1 MQFGL
6 MTEPQL
12 GMTYDELLGAARFA
26 EDSGLDSFARSDHY
40 LFPGAEAPHATD
52 ALATLAGLARE
63 TSRIDLCV
71 LVAPVTF
78 RHPAVLAKM
87 AATIDEMSGGRFVL
101 GVGTGWMDEEH
112 EAFGLDFPDLNER
125 FERMEDALA
134 YLWHAFGRKDG
145 TFEGKHYSLAN
156 EDVRPRPTGRIPLIV
171 GGSGEKRTPR
181 LAGTYADEFNFGFRP
196 LDGVKLR
203 IDRAREAAEKAGR
216 DPDDLRISIMTGV
229 AAGMD
234 QDGLKRVLARM
245 AEADPRG
252 RSAEDLEKAYRDR
265 GAPIGT
271 AEELRELFATYE
283 EAGVD
288 RIHVQHLGPF
298 DRDVL
303 EELFAA
309 VMG

>member
-1 MQFGL
+1 

-12 GMTYDELLGAARFA
+12 GMTYDELLGAATFA
-26 EDSGLDSFARSDHY
+26 EEAGLDSFARSDHY
-40 LFPGAEAPHATD
+40 LFPSSAEPPHATD

-71 LVAPVTF
+71 LVSPITF

-87 AATIDEMSGGRFVL
+87 AATIDEMSGGRLVL
-101 GVGTGWMDEEH
+101 GVGTGWREEEH
-112 EAFGLDFPDLNER
+112 AEFGLDFYDLNER
-125 FERMEDALA
+125 FERMEDALG
-134 YLWHAFGRKDG
+134 YLWHAFGRTDG
-145 TFEGKHYSLAN
+145 PFEGKHYSLTN
-156 EDVRPRPTGRIPLIV
+156 EDVRPKPTGKIPLIV
-171 GGSGEKRTPR
+171 GGSGERRTPR

-196 LDGVKLR
+196 LDAVKLR

-229 AAGMD
+229 AGGMD
-234 QDGLKRVLARM
+234 QDGLQRVLSRM
-245 AEADPRG
+245 ADADPRG
-252 RSAEDLEKAYRDR
+252 RSAEELEQAYRDR

-271 AEELRELFATYE
+271 AAELQELFAPYE

-298 DRDVL
+298 DREVL
-303 EELFAA
+303 DELFAA
-309 VMG
+309 VRGG

>member
-1 MQFGL
+1 

-12 GMTYDELLGAARFA
+12 GMTYEQLLGAAKFA
-26 EDSGLDSFARSDHY
+26 EEAGLASFARSDHY
-40 LFPGAEAPHATD
+40 LFPASATPPHATD

-71 LVAPVTF
+71 LVAPITF

-87 AATIDEMSGGRFVL
+87 AATIDEMSGGRLVL
-101 GVGTGWMDEEH
+101 GVGTGWMEEEH
-112 EAFGLDFPDLNER
+112 EAFGLDFYDLNER
-125 FERMEDALA
+125 FERMEDALG

-145 TFEGKHYSLAN
+145 PFQGKHYSLTN
-156 EDVRPRPTGRIPLIV
+156 EDVRPKPTGKIPLIV
-171 GGSGEKRTPR
+171 GGSGERRTPR

-196 LDGVKLR
+196 IEAVKLR
-203 IDRAREAAEKAGR
+203 IDRARAAARKAGR
-216 DPDDLRISIMTGV
+216 NPDDIRISIMTGV

-234 QDGLKRVLARM
+234 QAGLQQMLARM

-303 EELFAA
+303 EELFGALGA
-309 VMG
+309 TAGS